1 MKPHRTRRTVTSFL
15 TPLSLLAILAS
26 FATLHAS
33 PSPAATGEKEASDAP
48 SLGADDPNPFRFQG
62 SLLDPLIRKQLD
74 RIIKIGKMKEVRF
87 KDYPRR
93 DNWDVEILPPQNEE
107 KLAVTPDGADLK
119 RGFIPYSRPVTDLVF
134 PYSRPRERKER
145 FEIAAVR
152 GQYEP
157 FTLCLYNVGGEQNF
171 SVSLSP
177 FRSTESGEMLAAENT
192 QVRTTSF
199 LPLIRMEQ
207 NIYIN
212 LPMALEKKE
221 SLTIPAEESG
231 QFWITTHV
239 PRQAK
244 PGKYEATLKVTSG
257 NGTESEFP
265 VALTVLPF
273 DLDEPTANLS
283 MCFLIQNHREMYPEN
298 LDLYMGD
305 MRTHGLNSAWMWP
318 LGDVR
323 IEGTKLTS
331 DFSKR
336 CTSYYE
342 EPNWVAHSLEETL
355 AAYKKA
361 GFERNWIYGSFDAL
375 MHLLAQKGLATLE
388 DPASS
393 LPYMEQYIG
402 EMLRYAKERNLPP
415 FTLLLKDEPG
425 FHPDRLPSIKKLYE
439 GMHKAFPDQPLMLDC
454 GPWAGEDKLLAPYV
468 RDIYFTSPTLAK
480 EKFCRDHKILFG
492 NYNSGS
498 GGKNPLIDRF
508 CYGVWPVKAGLEAV
522 SNWVY
527 TWKMDPKGPDGNC
540 YVFPAAD
547 GPIPSPAWEGVRQGV
562 DDQRYLLTFRRLAKK
577 AASSGDEGKK
587 ARANAMLADVESFM
601 ASVPQDRS
609 DRRNFLESLSQDRL
623 DRFRATL
630 ISNILELLGQG
641 RAEGACSAVRSPN
654 VHPGVL
660 RFSPSENQGLEKSA
674 AGMGKSPGFRY
685 SLDIKHALIPD
696 DGAYFGGMGREWFAR
711 LSPEGRVEFGFLNG
725 MACMLESSVRL
736 APSRWY
742 HVELSVQGN
751 VAAIRVDGTVVA
763 TAEIPPRE
771 WNLSH
776 PIRLSGYAWEP
787 PDQKGYFGNHGF
799 FSGEL
804 RDISLSDA

>member
-1 MKPHRTRRTVTSFL
+1 MNTTNKIKIHGCSLVFASIFAPLCLLASGAGEASGAKS
-15 TPLSLLAILAS
+15 LSL
-26 FATLHAS
+26 
-33 PSPAATGEKEASDAP
+33 AP
-48 SLGADDPNPFRFQG
+48 GDNPDPFRYQG
-62 SLLDPLIRKQLD
+62 ALLDPSIRKKLD
-74 RIIKIGKMKEVRF
+74 RIIKIGKMKEVLF

-107 KLAVTPDGADLK
+107 KLAVTRDGADLK

-157 FTLCLYNVGGEQNF
+157 FTLCLFNVGGAQNF
-171 SVSLSP
+171 SVSVSP
-177 FRSTESGEMLAAENT
+177 FRHTDSGETIASENSD
-192 QVRTTSF
+192 VRTTAF

-221 SLTIPAEESG
+221 SLTIPAEETG

-257 NGTESEFP
+257 NGTVSEFP
-265 VALTVLPF
+265 VLLTVLPF
-273 DLDEPTANLS
+273 DLDEPLANLS

-305 MRTHGLNSAWMWP
+305 MSTHGLNSAWMWA
-318 LGDVR
+318 LGEVQ

-336 CTSYYE
+336 CTSFYE
-342 EPNWVAHSLEETL
+342 DPNWVAHSLEETL

-361 GFERNWIYGSFDAL
+361 GFERSWIYGSFDAL

-388 DPASS
+388 DPVSS

-402 EMLRYAKERNLPP
+402 QMLRYAKERNLPP

-468 RDIYFTSPTLAK
+468 RDIYFTSPTREK
-480 EKFCRDHKILFG
+480 EKFCRDATILFG

-527 TWKMDPKGPDGNC
+527 TWKMDPKGPTEIAT
-540 YVFPAAD
+540 YSPPLTARFP
-547 GPIPSPAWEGVRQGV
+547 
-562 DDQRYLLTFRRLAKK
+562 
-577 AASSGDEGKK
+577 
-587 ARANAMLADVESFM
+587 
-601 ASVPQDRS
+601 RS
-609 DRRNFLESLSQDRL
+609 H
-623 DRFRATL
+623 
-630 ISNILELLGQG
+630 G
-641 RAEGACSAVRSPN
+641 RASAKAWMTNGISSRSADWPRKPC
-654 VHPGVL
+654 HQAT
-660 RFSPSENQGLEKSA
+660 REK
-674 AGMGKSPGFRY
+674 R
-685 SLDIKHALIPD
+685 
-696 DGAYFGGMGREWFAR
+696 R
-711 LSPEGRVEFGFLNG
+711 
-725 MACMLESSVRL
+725 
-736 APSRWY
+736 APTRCFPMWRASW
-742 HVELSVQGN
+742 
-751 VAAIRVDGTVVA
+751 
-763 TAEIPPRE
+763 
-771 WNLSH
+771 
-776 PIRLSGYAWEP
+776 
-787 PDQKGYFGNHGF
+787 
-799 FSGEL
+799 
-804 RDISLSDA
+804 

>member
-1 MKPHRTRRTVTSFL
+1 MNTTNKIKIHGCSLVFASIFAPLCLLASGAGEASGAKS
-15 TPLSLLAILAS
+15 LSL
-26 FATLHAS
+26 
-33 PSPAATGEKEASDAP
+33 AP
-48 SLGADDPNPFRFQG
+48 GDNPDPFRYQG
-62 SLLDPLIRKQLD
+62 ALLDPSIRKKLD
-74 RIIKIGKMKEVRF
+74 RIIKIGKMKEVLF

-107 KLAVTPDGADLK
+107 KLAVTRDGADLK

-157 FTLCLYNVGGEQNF
+157 FTLCLFNVGGAQNF
-171 SVSLSP
+171 SVSVSP
-177 FRSTESGEMLAAENT
+177 FRHTDSGETIASENSE
-192 QVRTTSF
+192 VRTTAF

-221 SLTIPAEESG
+221 SLTIPAEETG

-257 NGTESEFP
+257 NGTVSEFP
-265 VALTVLPF
+265 VLLTVLPF
-273 DLDEPTANLS
+273 DLDEPLANLS

-305 MRTHGLNSAWMWP
+305 MRTHGLNSAWMWA
-318 LGDVR
+318 LGEVQ

-336 CTSYYE
+336 CTSFYE
-342 EPNWVAHSLEETL
+342 DPNWVAHSLEETL

-361 GFERNWIYGSFDAL
+361 GFERSWIYGSFDAL

-402 EMLRYAKERNLPP
+402 QMLRYAKERNLPP

-468 RDIYFTSPTLAK
+468 RDIYFTSPTREK
-480 EKFCRDHKILFG
+480 EKFCRDATILFG

-547 GPIPSPAWEGVRQGV
+547 GPIPSLAWEGVRQGV
-562 DDQRYLLTFRRLAKK
+562 DDQRYLLTFRRLAKE
-577 AASSGDEGKK
+577 AVSSGDEGKK
-587 ARANAMLADVESFM
+587 ARANAMLSDVESFM
-601 ASVPQDRS
+601 VAVPPDRS

-630 ISNILELLGQG
+630 ISNILELLGKG
-641 RAEGACSAVRSPN
+641 GADRAASAVRSPN
-654 VHPGVL
+654 VHRGVL
-660 RFSPSENQGLEKSA
+660 RFGPSENQGLEKSA
-674 AGMGKSPGFRY
+674 AGIGKSPSFCY
-685 SLDIKHALIPD
+685 SLGIKYALIPD
-696 DGAYFGGMGREWFAR
+696 DGAYFGGMGRDWFAR

-725 MACMLESSVRL
+725 TACVLESSVKL
-736 APSRWY
+736 VPSRWY
-742 HVELSVQGN
+742 HVELSVMGK
-751 VAAIRVDGTVVA
+751 VAAIKIDGTVVA
-763 TAEIPPRE
+763 TAAIPPRD
-771 WNLSH
+771 WNLSRS
-776 PIRLSGYAWEP
+776 IRLSGYPWEP

-799 FSGEL
+799 FCGEL
-804 RDISLSDA
+804 RDISLNEA